1 MSFQRPA
8 WITLRRAGAL
18 LSLAMACSLACAQR
32 TDAALPDAGALQ
44 SQLRGQVALDPRLL
58 LQLVVS
64 RSAEIAYSKM
74 QIEVAS
80 ELSAAEAALYETI
93 FFSNLRKDGG
103 ERQRTAE
110 ETISIVA
117 ASSQSMLAEQVK
129 TAELGVRGRLPTG
142 AEVSLSY
149 RVRNRNNNLIGIASP
164 SGSPEE
170 YDGALILT
178 MKQALLRGRG
188 RSVIETDLKV
198 AEAEQKIAL
207 QQYRQQLLKT
217 CNDALSIYWQ
227 LYRALE
233 IRQIRQQGLD
243 YARSVQADTGA
254 RISAG
259 KLPPSNMIE
268 ARAGVLMREV
278 EQIRSVQG
286 VREAESRLQ
295 TLLNV
300 SGLDHLDLSLI
311 VRERNPKL
319 VRMQSM
325 SAEQRYR
332 QALGSW
338 PALNIA
344 RLRAEQ
350 AGLRL
355 NFADSQRLPALDLVV
370 SRSNT
375 GLAKGYEETRKLA
388 ESSKYPQWSIG
399 LNFEMPLEGGQKAR
413 SQYRAQLAR
422 TKQAE
427 IEIDSIH
434 AALANDIRMHWE
446 QAISGH
452 EEVSKV
458 NVDVELR
465 TELLRI
471 ERVRYDAGLS
481 LLTQLLQREA
491 DLSDSRQ
498 RLVESNT
505 RLGQSNDALLFADGS
520 LLQEYGIILKE

>member
-1 MSFQRPA
+1 MF
-8 WITLRRAGAL
+8 RRAGAL
-18 LSLAMACSLACAQR
+18 LSLGLACSLACAQR
-32 TDAALPDAGALQ
+32 TDAALADAARSDALVRPTP
-44 SQLRGQVALDPRLL
+44 LKGQVVLDPKLL

-64 RSAEIAYSKM
+64 RSAEIQYSKM
-74 QIEVAS
+74 QVEVAS
-80 ELSAAEAALYETI
+80 ELSAAEAALYEAM
-93 FFSNLRKDGG
+93 FFTNLRKDGG
-103 ERQRTAE
+103 ERQRTVE
-110 ETISIVA
+110 ERISSLST
-117 ASSQSMLAEQVK
+117 SSQTTLSEQVR
-129 TAELGVRGRLPTG
+129 TLETGVRARLPTG

-149 RVRNRNNNLIGIASP
+149 RMRNRNNNIIASA
-164 SGSPEE
+164 SSSPDE

-188 RSVIETDLKV
+188 RGVIETDLKV
-198 AEAEQKIAL
+198 AEAEEKIAYH
-207 QQYRQQLLKT
+207 QYRQQLLKT

-243 YARSVQADTGA
+243 YARRVQADTGA
-254 RISAG
+254 RIEAG
-259 KLPPSNMIE
+259 KLPSSNMIE
-268 ARAGVLMREV
+268 ARAGVLVREV

-300 SGLDHLDLSLI
+300 SGLENIDLTLV
-311 VRERNPKL
+311 VRDRSPTL
-319 VRMQSM
+319 ASMQGM
-325 SAEQRYR
+325 SADQRYR
-332 QALGSW
+332 QALATW
-338 PALNIA
+338 PALGIA
-344 RLRAEQ
+344 KLRAEQ

-355 NFADSQRLPALDLVV
+355 NFADSQRLPGLDLVV

-375 GLAKGYEETRKLA
+375 GLAKNYGEARSLA
-388 ESSKYPQWSIG
+388 ETARYPQWSIG

-422 TKQAE
+422 MQQAE
-427 IEIDSIH
+427 IELASIH
-434 AALANDIRMHWE
+434 TALANDIRMHRD

-452 EEVSKV
+452 EEVSRI

-471 ERVRYDAGLS
+471 ERVRYESGLS
-481 LLTQLLQREA
+481 LLSQLLQRETE
-491 DLSDSRQ
+491 LSDSRQ

-505 RLGQSNDALLFADGS
+505 RLGQANDALLFADGS